1 MIGSNSRGRA
11 KLIKE
16 TGSWVEADDHQVGR
30 IASREG
36 LRLAERTL
44 TKDGGEKEADIR
56 HMSVRMGKVEQR
68 SIRGG
73 RNKGREEP

>member
-1 MIGSNSRGRA
+1 MKKTRTRA
-11 KLIKE
+11 
-16 TGSWVEADDHQVGR
+16 EADDHQVGR
-30 IASREG
+30 IVSQAG